1 MIKKAIVVVI
11 LVLVSCKNKD
21 EKLISTS
28 FSSHQK
34 QVVNWFNTAYS
45 LRNSDYFKIR
55 NYADS
60 IKKNTTNEPN
70 NFKALGCICDGIY
83 YHRMSDELESFKNYT
98 TAFNLLK
105 KSKNDSLLVI
115 TCSGLGN
122 YYKNNGDYPNSLK
135 NLLIAL
141 QLAEKLKDTVKIGGI
156 HANLG
161 QMYLQKEDSDLA
173 KKHLDSARKILA
185 KNKNNGSYLVAIH
198 TMANI
203 YGMNGDFKQALASLN
218 FCC

>member
-1 MIKKAIVVVI
+1 
-11 LVLVSCKNKD
+11 
-21 EKLISTS
+21 
-28 FSSHQK
+28 
-34 QVVNWFNTAYS
+34 
-45 LRNSDYFKIR
+45 
-55 NYADS
+55 
-60 IKKNTTNEPN
+60 
-70 NFKALGCICDGIY
+70 
-83 YHRMSDELESFKNYT
+83 MSDELESFKNYT

-185 KNKNNGSYLVAIH
+185 KNKNMLTY
-198 TMANI
+198 
-203 YGMNGDFKQALASLN
+203 
-218 FCC
+218 